1 MNRLD
6 RILEKQQGVI
16 VGMARRYARLSWGAR
31 ALDFDDYLQEARLV
45 AVKVYRR
52 HARRVTDEALCMM
65 ISKGVLF
72 RLRKVWA
79 LELKRCS
86 RFTDLSESHL
96 GRLIAEDI
104 GYGLFFHYVLDEAMN
119 LLTGIQR
126 EMFEILTT
134 PERDPVTLGLCFELF
149 RPWPNKPIQRAEF
162 VYLAHYFNLS
172 YREVEEHFVTMR
184 AQVLPLLEKVA

>member
-1 MNRLD
+1 
-6 RILEKQQGVI
+6 
-16 VGMARRYARLSWGAR
+16 MARRYARLSWGAR

-45 AVKVYRR
+45 AIKVYRR
-52 HARRVTDEALCMM
+52 HARRVDDEALCMM

-86 RFTDLSESHL
+86 HLEDDSTL
-96 GRLIAEDI
+96 GRLITEDI
-104 GYGLFFHYVLDEAMN
+104 GYARYFHFVMDEAMN

-134 PERDPVTLGLCFELF
+134 PERDPVTLALCFELF
-149 RPWPNKPIQRAEF
+149 RPWPNKSIQRAEF
-162 VYLAHYFNLS
+162 VYLMHHFNMTL
-172 YREVEEHFVTMR
+172 REVEDHFMTMR